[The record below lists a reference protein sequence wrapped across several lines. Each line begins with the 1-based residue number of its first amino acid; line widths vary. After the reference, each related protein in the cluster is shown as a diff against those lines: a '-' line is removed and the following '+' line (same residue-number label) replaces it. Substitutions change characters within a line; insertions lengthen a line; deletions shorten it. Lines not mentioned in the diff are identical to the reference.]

1 MEPIQIFVPG
11 KHTDM
16 SGQALSFS
24 ETDLK
29 ASAAAYDPKVHE
41 APIVVGHPQS
51 DAPAYGWIKS
61 VAFAEGALT
70 AIPDQVDPAFAEM
83 VGAGRFKK
91 VSASFYTPDGVS
103 NPKPGVYYLRH
114 VGFLGAQPPS
124 VKGLKPV
131 AFADAGAGV
140 VTIEFNEPIAGT
152 LSWALRNIAGAL
164 SSIRDIF
171 VERDGIEKTDRILP
185 SWRVDE
191 VFAAASEVAKS
202 VEPRPAFSESNK
214 EKLTMPDPTV
224 PTAAALAAQETAIA
238 EEKKKLDKD
247 RADFAEAK
255 RRDQV
260 TAAIDELVKAGKV
273 LPAEKPG
280 LVAFMTALD
289 DKDTVQFGEGEAGK
303 KTPAAFMADF
313 LKGLPAR
320 VDFKERSAETDQV
333 AGTASFTAPAGF
345 TADPAKVDI
354 HNKAIAYQEAH
365 QGTDYITA
373 VKAVGGN

>member
-1 MEPIQIFVPG
+1 MKPIHIFSPG

-16 SGQALSFS
+16 NGRSLVFS
-24 ETDLK
+24 EADLK
-29 ASAAAYDPKVHE
+29 ASAAAYDTALHE
-41 APIVVGHPQS
+41 APIVVGHPQA
-51 DAPAYGWIKS
+51 DAPAYGWVKS

-70 AIPDQVDPAFAEM
+70 ATPDQVDAAFAEM
-83 VGAGRFKK
+83 VDAGRFKK
-91 VSASFYTPDGVS
+91 VSASFYTPDS
-103 NPKPGVYYLRH
+103 EANPKPGVYYLRH

-124 VKGLKPV
+124 VKGLKAV

-140 VTIEFNEPIAGT
+140 VTVEFAEIDGWAIARAFR
-152 LSWALRNIAGAL
+152 SLRDFFIGEFGQDKADQA
-164 SSIRDIF
+164 
-171 VERDGIEKTDRILP
+171 LP
-185 SWRVDE
+185 SYVVDSMQE
-191 VFAAASEVAKS
+191 QAAKNDQSSAMAFAERTTPPSKETIDMAEKDAAAIKAK
-202 VEPRPAFSESNK
+202 E
-214 EKLTMPDPTV
+214 D
-224 PTAAALAAQETAIA
+224 ALA

-255 RRDQV
+255 RRDQAA
-260 TAAIDELVKAGKV
+260 AAIDELVKTGKV

-289 DKDTVQFGEGEAGK
+289 DKDTIQFGEGEAGK
-303 KTPAAFMADF
+303 KTPVAFMTDF
-313 LKGLPAR
+313 LKALPAR
-320 VDFKERSAETDQV
+320 VDFKERSAETDQA

-354 HNKAIAYQEAH
+354 HNKALAYQEAH